1 MDTERRQL
9 NVGEQVNWRIQMRKN
24 MRGVTLMELM
34 IVVVIIG
41 ILTAVAYPNYRQY
54 AAKAKRNE
62 AKAALLQIAT
72 LQERFYLQNNTYTCD
87 MRELGFNAAG
97 PVLSDTGSYL
107 VSVGVCNANTYNAAA
122 AYQKADAELGKCAT
136 FSIDG
141 AGAKGSTPHNDCWTN
156 TRR

>member
-1 MDTERRQL
+1 
-9 NVGEQVNWRIQMRKN
+9 MRKN

-41 ILTAVAYPNYRQY
+41 ILTAIAYPSYRQY

-72 LQERFYLQNNTYTCD
+72 LQERFYLQNNTYTTN
-87 MRELGFNAAG
+87 MTNLGFAAPG
-97 PVLSDTGSYL
+97 CNTTDTGSY
-107 VSVGVCNANTYNAAA
+107 SVCVNSADANTFAATA
-122 AYQKADAELGKCAT
+122 TYQKPDEEAGKCAT
-136 FSIDG
+136 FTING
-141 AGAKGSTPHNDCWTN
+141 AGTKGSTPYADCWTN